1 MDDDTILRGHYGP
14 SPTVWTLYVF
24 IYAILG
30 LLILIA
36 TVIGFA
42 NMSIGNS
49 GMILIVVP
57 FLFLAFLSFYFTSH
71 YGQKKAS
78 HQIEELETFFNE
90 CLNSNW

>member
-57 FLFLAFLSFYFTSH
+57 FLLISFLSFYFTSH